1 MEFAK
6 QSLNKSPTEKLIY
19 NMNKKLNIN
28 PFSKKIN
35 NKLSKTTNTFC
46 NKILN
51 PKENSTKKIKESQK
65 NIDEIKK
72 ELEKY
77 DVPVTDVET
86 LLSDLN
92 RSFDSK
98 GPMQFQWS
106 GRSTFKN
113 EQVLVLGYSKSGK
126 SVLINSLILELDVP
140 FTYICVFT
148 GKSSFENEACQCL
161 KGMTEQ
167 AGLQFSWFNT
177 DTDIPIEY
185 CEENLSF
192 EEYKNKYSNEDGSV
206 SKLFWNNF
214 PSTYLFEDLYSKPVD
229 SHIFKFMED
238 MSIKSR
244 HDKIS
249 FFINYQSYTRLS
261 SKILDNLTKL
271 FIHKDFLGRQ
281 DLWKKLRINEPCNL
295 KEVLAEPYEEQT
307 RFYYLDDG
315 YLQPYNSYEYL
326 NKGQVIKKMRSKA
339 SVGFI
344 NPKKKKIYEQ
354 KTKLIKELEQQEKE
368 KSAKEGVNNNSS
380 ADMFK
385 EKEAVNNIPINPK
398 EQKQLVGKSVSND
411 SLKLNPYARNINYSD
426 SGINNRFNRF
436 TYNFIPAP

>member
-6 QSLNKSPTEKLIY
+6 PTLNKSPTEKLIY

-28 PFSKKIN
+28 PFNKKIN
-35 NKLSKTTNTFC
+35 NKLSKTTSTFC
-46 NKILN
+46 NKILK
-51 PKENSTKKIKESQK
+51 PEENKTKKIKESQK
-65 NIDEIKK
+65 NIDEIKQQ
-72 ELEKY
+72 LEKY
-77 DVPVTDVET
+77 DVPSVDVET

-98 GPMQFQWS
+98 GPMAFSWN
-106 GRSTFKN
+106 GRSTFQN
-113 EQVLVLGYSKSGK
+113 QQVLVLGYSKSGK
-126 SVLINSLILELDVP
+126 SVLINSLILELDVS

-148 GKSSFENEACQCL
+148 GRSSYENEAAQCL
-161 KGMTEQ
+161 KGMTES

-185 CEENLSF
+185 CEDGLTF
-192 EEYKNKYSNEDGSV
+192 EEYKKKYTEEDGSV
-206 SKLFWNNF
+206 SKIYKNSF
-214 PSTYLFEDLYSKPVD
+214 PSVYLFEDLYSKPVD
-229 SHIFKFMED
+229 SHIFKFMEEL
-238 MSIKSR
+238 SIKSR

-271 FIHKDFLGRQ
+271 FIHKDFLPRQ
-281 DLWKKLRINEPCNL
+281 DLWKKLRINEPANL

-307 RFYYLDDG
+307 RFYYLDDC

-344 NPKKKKIYEQ
+344 NPKKKKIYEE
-354 KTKLIKELEQQEKE
+354 KTKVIKEYEEQEKQKIKQNKDSE
-368 KSAKEGVNNNSS
+368 N
-380 ADMFK
+380 DPLK
-385 EKEAVNNIPINPK
+385 EKEAVNNIPVNPK
-398 EQKQLVGKSVSND
+398 EQKQLVGKPVSND
-411 SLKLNPYARNINYSD
+411 SLKLNPYSRNINYSD
-426 SGINNRFNRF
+426 NTINRFNRF

>member
-1 MEFAK
+1 MEFSK
-6 QSLNKSPTEKLIY
+6 QTLNKSPTEKLIY
-19 NMNKKLNIN
+19 NMNKHLNIN

-51 PKENSTKKIKESQK
+51 PQENKTKKIKESQK
-65 NIDEIKK
+65 NIDEIKQS
-72 ELEKY
+72 LEKY

-98 GPMQFQWS
+98 GPMEFSWS

-113 EQVLVLGYSKSGK
+113 QQVLVLGYSKSGK
-126 SVLINSLILELDVP
+126 SVLINSLILELDVS
-140 FTYICVFT
+140 FTYVCIFT
-148 GKSSFENEACQCL
+148 GKSSYENTAAQCL
-161 KGMTEQ
+161 KGMVEQ
-167 AGLQFSWFNT
+167 AGLQFSWLNT

-185 CEENLSF
+185 CEEGLSF
-192 EEYKNKYSNEDGSV
+192 EEYKKKYSNEDGSV
-206 SKLFWNNF
+206 SKIYKNSF
-214 PSTYLFEDLYSKPVD
+214 PSVYLLEDLYSKPVD
-229 SHIFKFMED
+229 SYIFKFMED
-238 MSIKSR
+238 LSIKSR

-271 FIHKDFLGRQ
+271 FIHKDFLPRQ
-281 DLWKKLRINEPCNL
+281 DLWKKLRINEPANL
-295 KEVLAEPYEEQT
+295 KEVLTEPYEEQT

-326 NKGQVIKKMRSKA
+326 NKNQVIKKMRSKA

-344 NPKKKKIYEQ
+344 DKKKKKIYEE
-354 KTKLIKELEQQEKE
+354 KTKIIKEYEEQEKI
-368 KSAKEGVNNNSS
+368 KKNKENNE
-380 ADMFK
+380 DPLK
-385 EKEAVNNIPINPK
+385 EKEYVNNIPINPK
-398 EQKQLVGKSVSND
+398 EQKQLIGKNVSND
-411 SLKLNPYARNINYSD
+411 SLKLNPYVKNVNYESNNKINP
-426 SGINNRFNRF
+426 RFNRF
-436 TYNFIPAP
+436 NYNFVQQP

>member
-1 MEFAK
+1 MEFSK
-6 QSLNKSPTEKLIY
+6 PTLNKSPTEKLIY
-19 NMNKKLNIN
+19 NMNKKLNVN

-35 NKLSKTTNTFC
+35 NKLSKTTSTFC
-46 NKILN
+46 NKILK
-51 PKENSTKKIKESQK
+51 PQENKTKKIKESQK
-65 NIDEIKK
+65 NIDEIKQS
-72 ELEKY
+72 LEKY

-98 GPMQFQWS
+98 GPMEFNWN

-113 EQVLVLGYSKSGK
+113 QQVLVLGYSKSGK
-126 SVLINSLILELDVP
+126 SVLINSLILELDVS
-140 FTYICVFT
+140 FTYVCIFT
-148 GKSSFENEACQCL
+148 GKSSMENSAAQCL
-161 KGMTEQ
+161 KGMVEQ
-167 AGLQFSWFNT
+167 AGLQFSFFNT
-177 DTDIPIEY
+177 DVDKPIEY
-185 CEENLSF
+185 CEEGLSF
-192 EEYKNKYSNEDGSV
+192 EDYKKKYTEDDGSV
-206 SKLFWNNF
+206 SKLYKNSF
-214 PSTYLFEDLYSKPVD
+214 PSVYLFEDLYSKPVD

-238 MSIKSR
+238 LSIKSR

-271 FIHKDFLGRQ
+271 FIHKDFLPRQ
-281 DLWKKLRINEPCNL
+281 DLWKKLRINEPANL

-344 NPKKKKIYEQ
+344 DKKKKKIYEE
-354 KTKLIKELEQQEKE
+354 KTKIIKEFEEQEKQKIKQNKDSE
-368 KSAKEGVNNNSS
+368 N
-380 ADMFK
+380 DPLK
-385 EKEAVNNIPINPK
+385 EKEYVNNIPINPK
-398 EQKQLVGKSVSND
+398 EQKQLVGKPVSND
-411 SLKLNPYARNINYSD
+411 SLKLNPYSRNINYNESAT
-426 SGINNRFNRF
+426 INNRFNRF

>member
-1 MEFAK
+1 MEFSK

-19 NMNKKLNIN
+19 NMNKHLNIN

-51 PKENSTKKIKESQK
+51 PQENKTKKIKESQK
-65 NIDEIKK
+65 NIDEIKQS
-72 ELEKY
+72 LEKY

-98 GPMQFQWS
+98 GPMEFSWS

-113 EQVLVLGYSKSGK
+113 QQVLVLGYSKSGK
-126 SVLINSLILELDVP
+126 SVLINSLILELDVS
-140 FTYICVFT
+140 FTYVCIFT
-148 GKSSFENEACQCL
+148 GKSSYENTAAQCL
-161 KGMTEQ
+161 KGMVEQ
-167 AGLQFSWFNT
+167 AGLQFSWLNT
-177 DTDIPIEY
+177 DTDMPVEY
-185 CEENLSF
+185 CEEGLSF
-192 EEYKNKYSNEDGSV
+192 EEYKKKYSNEDGSV
-206 SKLFWNNF
+206 SKIYKNPF
-214 PSTYLFEDLYSKPVD
+214 PSVYLFEDLYSKPVD
-229 SHIFKFMED
+229 SHIFKFIED

-271 FIHKDFLGRQ
+271 FIHKDFLPRQ
-281 DLWKKLRINEPCNL
+281 DLWRKLRINEPANL
-295 KEVLAEPYEEQT
+295 NEVLAEPYEEQT

-326 NKGQVIKKMRSKA
+326 NKNQVIKKMQSKA

-344 NPKKKKIYEQ
+344 DKKKKKIYEE
-354 KTKLIKELEQQEKE
+354 KTKIIKEYEEQEKE
-368 KSAKEGVNNNSS
+368 KIKHNKVDNDN
-380 ADMFK
+380 DPLK
-385 EKEAVNNIPINPK
+385 EKEYVNNIPIIPK
-398 EQKQLVGKSVSND
+398 EQKQLIGKNVSQD
-411 SLKLNPYARNINYSD
+411 SLKLNPYVKNVNYESNNKINP
-426 SGINNRFNRF
+426 RFNRF
-436 TYNFIPAP
+436 NYNFVQQP